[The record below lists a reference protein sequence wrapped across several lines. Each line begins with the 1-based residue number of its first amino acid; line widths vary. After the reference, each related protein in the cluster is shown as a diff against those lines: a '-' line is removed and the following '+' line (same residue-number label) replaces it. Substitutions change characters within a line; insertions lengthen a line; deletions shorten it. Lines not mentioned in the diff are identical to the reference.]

1 MRTSARIALRAALT
15 LGGAAAIW
23 VAAIQARTAP
33 AQDQPQQQGA
43 QVQAGQAQGP
53 PAQAG
58 QGRAAGGR
66 GTPVPGGR
74 GGPPAVA
81 KKHLLVIGQTMGSF
95 HHGST
100 SEGVASFWKMGKDS
114 NIWDTELKTDME
126 WVTKKDP
133 GSEAHSLPYFD
144 AIVFVNTTG
153 NWKLDDEQKEALLSF
168 IRDDG
173 KGLVLVHAAIDSNY
187 NWPEWAEMTGGWFNG
202 HPWGTFEGSIIV
214 EDQSFP
220 AMRHFPKYL
229 KLHDE
234 MYSTKNW
241 SRDKVNVLMRLDESK
256 LNYSNP
262 RAGSGPQGGT
272 PGAGGTP
279 PAGSAPPAGAA
290 RAGAPPT
297 GGAQGRGGGEP
308 SMRTD
313 KDQAVAWAKMYG
325 KGRVFYSTF
334 GHTKEAWENPDIL
347 RMYTEAVKWVMGL
360 TEGSTAS
367 HPKVN

>member
-1 MRTSARIALRAALT
+1 
-15 LGGAAAIW
+15 
-23 VAAIQARTAP
+23 
-33 AQDQPQQQGA
+33 
-43 QVQAGQAQGP
+43 
-53 PAQAG
+53 
-58 QGRAAGGR
+58 
-66 GTPVPGGR
+66 
-74 GGPPAVA
+74 
-81 KKHLLVIGQTMGSF
+81 MGSF

-114 NIWDTELKTDME
+114 NVWDTELKTDME
-126 WVTKKDP
+126 WITKKDP

-144 AIVFVNTTG
+144 AVVFVNTTG

-168 IRDDG
+168 VRDDG
-173 KGLVLVHAAIDSNY
+173 KGIVLVHAAIDSNY
-187 NWPEWAEMTGGWFNG
+187 NWPEWADLTGGWFNG
-202 HPWGTFEGSIIV
+202 HPWGTFAGSIIV

-234 MYSTKNW
+234 MYSTKSW
-241 SRDKVNVLMRLDESK
+241 SRDKLNVLMRLDESK
-256 LNYSNP
+256 LNYSSP
-262 RAGSGPQGGT
+262 QFGGGP
-272 PGAGGTP
+272 PGAGG
-279 PAGSAPPAGAA
+279 AA
-290 RAGAPPT
+290 R
-297 GGAQGRGGGEP
+297 GGEP

-347 RMYTEAVKWVMGL
+347 KMYTEAVKWVMGL